1 MRWVN
6 ELIDL
11 QNLQE
16 VASCNIYSD
25 QDVSGLKMANGPVL
39 VLLPL
44 YCRLFLSFITKF
56 SFISNWSCSGNT
68 SHLICSIKSP
78 PLVGLY
84 IQVYN

>member
-1 MRWVN
+1 MSHSVQQMSLFSGLLKIQKKGNYLNNYFNCTSLKKMRWVN
-6 ELIDL
+6 ELMDL

-44 YCRLFLSFITKF
+44 YYRLFL
-56 SFISNWSCSGNT
+56 
-68 SHLICSIKSP
+68 
-78 PLVGLY
+78 
-84 IQVYN
+84 